1 MLLSLAE
8 PLYCHAT
15 HILSFLPNTEI
26 SHRPNADRDYLFQ
39 KLGDEFTRTQLLEE
53 AVAMGIKEN
62 TALTWL
68 KRLTKRGILVSIDG
82 KGLYARACVYE

>member
-1 MLLSLAE
+1 MLCLALRNL
-8 PLYCHAT
+8 LYCHAT
-15 HILSFLPNTEI
+15 HILSFLPSTEV

-68 KRLTKRGILVSIDG
+68 KRTHLTRKIESVWTVRL
-82 KGLYARACVYE
+82 